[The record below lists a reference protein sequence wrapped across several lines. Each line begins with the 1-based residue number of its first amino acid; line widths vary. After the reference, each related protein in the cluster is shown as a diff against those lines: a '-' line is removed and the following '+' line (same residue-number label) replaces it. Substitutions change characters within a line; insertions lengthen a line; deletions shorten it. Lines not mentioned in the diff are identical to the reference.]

1 MNLLTSLKDSPEE
14 KARIRV
20 VYLLLG
26 TVFFMPLQLYIAEG
40 LLALTVIFSL
50 YFIYRYGIHE
60 YKPGPLAVPI
70 AIFTGATL
78 ISLAGSTQAFWNTAY
93 QNGRG
98 APFNSTHSVGFGI
111 FCGRLRCISI
121 CTYVGSR

>member
-70 AIFTGATL
+70 APMQ
-78 ISLAGSTQAFWNTAY
+78 SVTAESCA
-93 QNGRG
+93 RT
-98 APFNSTHSVGFGI
+98 S
-111 FCGRLRCISI
+111 
-121 CTYVGSR
+121 